1 MVILPL
7 TENFLHFRQKLL
19 HNLSGKQCLPS
30 PKAIYPHLPFFH
42 REFTLIMTNSR
53 FKNIK
58 TALLISLVV
67 AVFVSVVG
75 RFWIP
80 IFAGFRSLVA
90 PPTAIFDWW
99 KIFVLIA
106 VSAATA
112 LLTEK
117 LCPKKVFRY
126 AVYFLGAWLIA
137 SVVAAQIFEVS
148 LMFIPLA
155 LTIALTILFI
165 HLKTLWMI
173 DSALTDSLVTLASAG
188 YLLEGKS
195 ADLRIENGLRLLET
209 ILPLS
214 EAIVF
219 QRTAEGE
226 LNPVARSRSSKATD
240 SLIERQSVWRENV
253 ELCEV
258 ALSERKTILQTA
270 GNGESAA
277 RIALPLTYLGEAVG
291 VLFVQINQ
299 NFEREDQNLLEAFSE
314 QLARNFQRKE
324 LRGRIL
330 PHDSWESSFSSESSE
345 NRLNITQLIH
355 TNIKEQSFSTLASS
369 YLNEAYAVAYLD
381 GTLAYLNRQMRS
393 FAQLDSKEFY
403 EIDLFGLLDR
413 FKTDVFNEP
422 SLAIR
427 RVMQTGDVFRSD
439 LFFAETNKTLDM
451 KISLVKVP
459 FDDKQIHETNVPMK
473 PACFLITFRDI
484 SAVKENEKLRSDM
497 ASLMSHEL
505 RTPITSING
514 FAELLLADETI
525 PEESREFLAI
535 ISNESQRLS
544 KMLTTFLSVSNLE
557 QSDKKE
563 FIKSPVK
570 LDSVVSEVVGDLQDN
585 AKRKRIRLVEQANNH
600 LPPVAADKGLITRA
614 IAHLVDNAIRYSPER
629 TSVIIS
635 TILEAD
641 FLRVVVEDRGY
652 GIPTGEQDKI
662 WQKFY
667 RVARDGHDK
676 EEESTGLGL
685 SLVKEIIEQHGGAV
699 EVKSEI
705 GAGSKFSFTL
715 PRL

>member
-1 MVILPL
+1 
-7 TENFLHFRQKLL
+7 
-19 HNLSGKQCLPS
+19 
-30 PKAIYPHLPFFH
+30 
-42 REFTLIMTNSR
+42 MTNSR

-67 AVFVSVVG
+67 AVFVSIIG
-75 RFWIP
+75 KFWIP
-80 IFAGFRSLVA
+80 VFSGFLALVKPANTVFA
-90 PPTAIFDWW
+90 WW
-99 KIFVLIA
+99 KVGVLILISLI
-106 VSAATA
+106 VG

-117 LCPKKVFRY
+117 FCPKIVSRY
-126 AVYFLGAWLIA
+126 AAIFLAVWFISSIA
-137 SVVAAQIFEVS
+137 ATQLFEVS
-148 LMFIPLA
+148 LMFIPIA

-165 HLKTLWMI
+165 HLKTLWLI
-173 DSALTDSLVTLASAG
+173 DGALTQSLVNLASAG

-195 ADLRIENGLRLLET
+195 PDLRIENGLRLLET

-219 QRTAEGE
+219 QRTADGV
-226 LNPVARSRSSKATD
+226 LNPVARSRSGKAND
-240 SLIERQSVWRENV
+240 SLIERQSVWRDNV
-253 ELCEV
+253 ELCEA
-258 ALSERKTILQTA
+258 ALNERKTILQTA
-270 GNGESAA
+270 ENSEAA
-277 RIALPLTYLGEAVG
+277 RIALPLNYLGEAVG

-299 NFEREDQNLLEAFSE
+299 NFEREDQQLLEAFSE

-330 PHDSWESSFSSESSE
+330 PHDSWESLFSSESSE
-345 NRLNITQLIH
+345 NRLNITNLIH
-355 TNIKEQSFSTLASS
+355 TNIKEQAFSTLASS

-381 GTLAYLNRQMRS
+381 GTLAYLNRQMKS
-393 FAQLDSKEFY
+393 FAHLESKEFY

-422 SLAIR
+422 RLAIR
-427 RVMQTGDVFRSD
+427 RVLQTGDAFRSE
-439 LFFAETNKTLDM
+439 LFFEAKNRTLDM

-459 FDDKQIHETNVPMK
+459 FDDKSIHETNVPMK
-473 PACFLITFRDI
+473 PACFLITFRDV
-484 SAVKENEKLRSDM
+484 SALKENEKLRSDM

-514 FAELLLADETI
+514 FAELLLADDTI

-563 FIKSPVK
+563 FVKSPVK

-614 IAHLVDNAIRYSPER
+614 ISHLIDNAIRYSPER

-685 SLVKEIIEQHGGAV
+685 SLVKEIVEQHGGAV

-705 GAGSKFSFTL
+705 GSGSKFSFTL

>member
-1 MVILPL
+1 
-7 TENFLHFRQKLL
+7 
-19 HNLSGKQCLPS
+19 
-30 PKAIYPHLPFFH
+30 
-42 REFTLIMTNSR
+42 MTNNR
-53 FKNIK
+53 FKNLK
-58 TALLISLVV
+58 TALLISLSV
-67 AVFVSVVG
+67 AVFVAIIG

-80 IFAGFRSLVA
+80 IFSGFLALVKPA
-90 PPTAIFDWW
+90 NTTFGWW
-99 KIFVLIA
+99 KVGVLIGLSLFIGF
-106 VSAATA
+106 V
-112 LLTEK
+112 TEK
-117 LCPKKVFRY
+117 FCPKIIFRY
-126 AVYFLGAWLIA
+126 AVYFLGVWLI
-137 SVVAAQIFEVS
+137 SSIIAAQIFEVS
-148 LMFIPLA
+148 LMFIPV
-155 LTIALTILFI
+155 ALTILLTILAI
-165 HLKTLWMI
+165 HLRTLWLI
-173 DSALTDSLVTLASAG
+173 DSALTHSLINLASAG

-226 LNPVARSRSSKATD
+226 LNPVARSRSSKSTD

-253 ELCEV
+253 GICEA
-258 ALSERKTILQTA
+258 ALNERKTILQTVE
-270 GNGESAA
+270 NQENSA
-277 RIALPLTYLGEAVG
+277 RIALPLIYSGEAVG
-291 VLFVQINQ
+291 VLFVQIDQ
-299 NFEREDQNLLEAFSE
+299 NFENDDQNLLEAFSE

-330 PHDSWESSFSSESSE
+330 PHESWESSFSSESSE
-345 NRLNITQLIH
+345 NRLNITKLIH
-355 TNIKEQSFSTLASS
+355 TNIKEQAFSTLASS

-381 GTLAYLNRQMRS
+381 GTLAYLNRQMRG
-393 FAQLDSKEFY
+393 FAHLQSQEFY

-422 SLAIR
+422 KLAIR
-427 RVMQTGDVFRSD
+427 RVLQTGDVFRSE
-439 LFFAETNKTLDM
+439 LHFSETNKTLDM

-459 FDDKQIHETNVPMK
+459 FDDKVMHETNVPMK
-473 PACFLITFRDI
+473 PACFLITFRDV
-484 SAVKENEKLRSDM
+484 SAIKENEKLRSDM

-563 FIKSPVK
+563 FVKTPVK

-585 AKRKRIRLVEQANNH
+585 AKRKRIRLVEQSNNH

-614 IAHLVDNAIRYSPER
+614 ISHLVDNAIRYSPER

-685 SLVKEIIEQHGGAV
+685 SLVKEIIEQHGGEV

-705 GAGSKFSFTL
+705 GTGSKFSFTL